1 MTTACSNNYG
11 YTGTYFGF
19 TENDKGIPK
28 GIILTTD
35 AFELTEANAAL
46 HTQLLAKIKALQ
58 AFPIKFETLAKNHED
73 KADVT
78 LVSRRRINM
87 LPEKRRY
94 EIMLPAND
102 CMAKQLVNF
111 RGFIGGV
118 VFIYDKSGTTI
129 LEYYKLETDKIK
141 GIPLDYC
148 YVKGI
153 DVPLPDGSEVPMVSV
168 QFDLE
173 DESDMV
179 IDGFPVV
186 YDKRWN
192 KINGLTPVTLIQ
204 YSTAS
209 ATSAVI
215 DVYSTCATGCNKPI
229 PSLVTDDFTIT
240 GTGSI
245 TNAVESATVPG
256 RYTITGTTLTTNDII
271 SLVTPTSLSLVYNPV
286 IATTNATLTISA

>member
-1 MTTACSNNYG
+1 MTTVCSNNVG
-11 YTGTYFGF
+11 YTGTYYGF

-28 GIILTTD
+28 GVIFTTD

-46 HTQLLAKIKALQ
+46 HAQLLVKIKALQ
-58 AFPIKFETLAKNHED
+58 AFPIKFDVLAKNHED
-73 KADVT
+73 KSDVT
-78 LVSRRRINM
+78 LASRRRINM

-102 CMAKQLVNF
+102 CMAKQLINF

-153 DVPLPDGSEVPMVSV
+153 DVPLTDGSEVPMVSI
-168 QFDLE
+168 QFDLQ
-173 DESDMV
+173 DESYMT

-186 YDKRWN
+186 YDKSWR
-192 KINGLTPVTLIQ
+192 KIDGLTPVTLIQ
-204 YSTAS
+204 VGTAS
-209 ATSAVI
+209 ATSAVV

-229 PSLVTDDFTIT
+229 PGLVTADFDIT
-240 GTGSI
+240 GTGAIS
-245 TNAVESATVPG
+245 NVAESATVPG
-256 RYTITGTTLTTNDII
+256 RYTITGTTLTTNDVI
-271 SLVTPTSLSLVYNPV
+271 SLVSPTSISLTYFPV
-286 IATTNATLTISA
+286 IATVNATLTITP